1 MLKPAQFKR
10 FLILIV
16 VTSFFN
22 LFYVQASNGALFLFG
37 NDALLNESI
46 LAQVDE
52 KYTDSILDLRN
63 VIKKYIDSSN
73 AELAVY
79 HSENYIRET
88 GDFSIINDHFFH
100 NVSETDIYLNF
111 KKRYQLEF
119 DFITLFYFFTGF
131 LGLFIFLLLNLKKRI
146 QKSSAFLMSVFVLLH
161 SLFILHL
168 GLYLTNSHFYFP
180 NTLLISTTFTLLY
193 GPIIYFYFKITVSGY
208 KLRFIDILHI
218 IPALFLLLLILPI
231 YRLSTHEKFVILFDG
246 EEVVSGGLKY
256 FVFIKIASLLIYAW
270 FSLKLY
276 NSYRSKENNDSRYLI
291 WQRNILAIFAL
302 YVITFILFTATT
314 YGYFDSPTFYHMQI
328 LAMMGLVF
336 YVAYI
341 TYVQP
346 EILKGEVTLV
356 DPINLFKYKTSSL
369 TESYS
374 LELKDTLVE
383 LMTNDRVYRENDIS
397 LQGLSEKLGTSRHNT
412 SQVINEHFN
421 SNFFELINKY
431 RIEDAAEILKNNN
444 ENLTIIE
451 VAYKVGF
458 NNKVTFN
465 KSFKKYLLQTPSQY
479 IRSFRK

>member
-1 MLKPAQFKR
+1 MQYKR
-10 FLILIV
+10 FLFLLIV
-16 VTSFFN
+16 I
-22 LFYVQASNGALFLFG
+22 LFLGKPYIQANNGELFLFG
-37 NDALLNESI
+37 NDTFLAENI
-46 LAQVDE
+46 LSQVE
-52 KYTDSILDLRN
+52 GKYADSIIDLRN
-63 VIKKYIDSSN
+63 TIKKYIDSSN
-73 AELAVY
+73 SEQAVY
-79 HSENYIRET
+79 HSENYIRAT

-100 NVSETDIYLNF
+100 NVSQTDIYLNF

-119 DFITLFYFFTGF
+119 DFLALFYFFTGF
-131 LGLFIFLLLNLKKRI
+131 LGLFIFLLLNLKKKI
-146 QKSSAFLMSVFVLLH
+146 QKSSTFLMSVFVLLH

-168 GLYLTNSHFYFP
+168 GLYLTNSHYYFP
-180 NTLLISTTFTLLY
+180 HTLLISTTFTLLY
-193 GPIIYFYFKITVSGY
+193 GPIIYFYFKITVTSY
-208 KLRFIDILHI
+208 KLKFIDILHV
-218 IPALFLLLLILPI
+218 IPALFLLVLILPI
-231 YRLSTHEKFVILFDG
+231 YKLSTHDKFVILFDG
-246 EEVVSGGLKY
+246 EEVASRGLKY
-256 FVFIKIASLLIYAW
+256 FTFIKIISLLIYTW
-270 FSLKLY
+270 LSLKLY
-276 NSYRSKENNDSRYLI
+276 NSYKSKNNNDSQYLV

-328 LAMMGLVF
+328 LVMVGLVF

-374 LELKDTLVE
+374 LELKDALVE
-383 LMTNDRVYRENDIS
+383 LMTSKKVYRENDIS

-431 RIEDAAEILKNNN
+431 RIEDAAKILQNNT

-465 KSFKKYLLQTPSQY
+465 KSFKKYLSQTPSEY
-479 IRSFRK
+479 IITTRK